1 MSYSSYRGTVGLI
14 KPTMRP
20 GLLEQLIRALPEG
33 ICLIPLFNDVRQ
45 GSLDEFESAIPA
57 YRAKAEEVA
66 AQNVDLIFLSGVP
79 PFMVI
84 GYDRERE
91 LMRQWEEDLGIPV
104 VTSAVNQIE
113 ALSALGV
120 KRFYGATYFPEA
132 LNDIFAGYFA
142 QAGFEALGMEGLADV
157 PFTRV
162 QEISSQ
168 VIYAN
173 IRKGVKKYPGAEAVY
188 ILGPA
193 WRTLDIIEP
202 LEQDLGIPV
211 IHAIPAQS
219 WYIQKCLGVRQPMKG
234 LGRLLAEMP

>member
-20 GLLEQLIRALPEG
+20 GVHEDLIRALPEG
-33 ICLIPLFNDVRQ
+33 ICMIPLFNDVRR
-45 GSLDEFESAIPA
+45 GALDEFEGAIAA

-66 AQNVDLIFLSGVP
+66 RQNVDLIFLSGAP
-79 PFMVI
+79 PFMVL
-84 GYDRERE
+84 GHDKE
-91 LMRQWEEDLGIPV
+91 LALMAAWEAELGIPV

-113 ALSALGV
+113 AFRALEV
-120 KRFYGATYFPEA
+120 ERFYGATYFPDT

-142 QAGFEALGMEGLADV
+142 AAGFEPLAMEGLSDV

-162 QEISSQ
+162 QEVSSH
-168 VIYAN
+168 VIYAG
-173 IRKGVKKYPGAEAVY
+173 IKKGVERNPRAQAIYM
-188 ILGPA
+188 LGPA

-219 WYIQKCLGVRQPMKG
+219 WFIQKRLGVRQPKQG